1 MRLYRARQRHEA
13 WKMNKD
19 ILTTSQAAN
28 LLGISVRT
36 AQLLIEG
43 GSLIS
48 WKTPGGHRRVYRSD
62 VLSFRARRN
71 VVPNAHS
78 ARVVLVS
85 SPERSSVLERILA
98 TVNGSTVEV
107 YTNTYTASSSI
118 GYRAPAAVIV
128 DVDLD
133 RGEVKSFLEYLVSGS
148 VIRLTKLIAFGDH
161 SSFPAPIAARL
172 HAVTSNP
179 QELIDAVRKAIQD
192 GSEPAGL
199 FPEMASFPLASNE
212 TQRLVALE
220 RSGLLGGEPVETLD
234 GLTWLASYSL
244 KVPIA
249 LVTLLTSNHQ
259 FFKSR
264 HGLEMTE
271 TPRSWAFCNY
281 TILQREVFA
290 VEDLA
295 LDGRFVSNPA
305 VTGQP
310 YFRFYAGAPI
320 IDADGFALGSLCVID
335 REPRS
340 LDADQL
346 YTLQLLA
353 KLASGEVQMRSAD
366 GLLPEDRGR

>member
-1 MRLYRARQRHEA
+1 M
-13 WKMNKD
+13 
-19 ILTTSQAAN
+19 
-28 LLGISVRT
+28 
-36 AQLLIEG
+36 
-43 GSLIS
+43 
-48 WKTPGGHRRVYRSD
+48 
-62 VLSFRARRN
+62 
-71 VVPNAHS
+71 
-78 ARVVLVS
+78 
-85 SPERSSVLERILA
+85 
-98 TVNGSTVEV
+98 
-107 YTNTYTASSSI
+107 
-118 GYRAPAAVIV
+118 
-128 DVDLD
+128 
-133 RGEVKSFLEYLVSGS
+133 
-148 VIRLTKLIAFGDH
+148 
-161 SSFPAPIAARL
+161 
-172 HAVTSNP
+172 
-179 QELIDAVRKAIQD
+179 
-192 GSEPAGL
+192 
-199 FPEMASFPLASNE
+199 
-212 TQRLVALE
+212 
-220 RSGLLGGEPVETLD
+220 ETLD

-353 KLASGEVQMRSAD
+353 KLASGEVQMRSTD